1 MSTIRCECG
10 YQRPKVKKEPCP
22 NCHRK
27 SYWFNLYLLPEE
39 AKGLK
44 VGVIIILVVTLL
56 VLTGLAM
63 MYKVLGDQIAVDSV
77 QQFWLTMYWAKL

>member
-1 MSTIRCECG
+1 MNTIRCECG
-10 YQRPKVKKEPCP
+10 HQRPKNKKEPCP

-44 VGVIIILVVTLL
+44 VGAIIILVVTLL
-56 VLTGLAM
+56 VLTGLAV
-63 MYKVLGDQIAVDSV
+63 MYKILGDRITVESMK
-77 QQFWLTMYWAKL
+77 QFWTSMNWVLL